1 MSESIS
7 HPLTYYAYPGLM
19 TGPGAHAALFDGLP
33 TEISA
38 LCQVV
43 QGLLLHVFWTERY
56 GVELSE
62 KRQQEVNIRSI
73 SHMLARIREMD
84 DRPLTAARP
93 LAKRLVGNCRDFSTM
108 LCTMLRHQG
117 VPARA
122 RCGFGAYF
130 LPNHYED
137 HWDGWG
143 LIASQDE
150 DLTPDDWAL
159 LDRIAELTRVDDPP
173 FAEVRAIYEDS
184 RLRMPAEYAIVP
196 QSFDL
201 HAT

>member
-1 MSESIS
+1 MSESIA
-7 HPLTYYAYPGLM
+7 HPLTYYAHPGLM
-19 TGPGAHAALFDGLP
+19 TDPGAHAALFEGLP
-33 TEISA
+33 TEIPA

-43 QGLLLHVFWTERY
+43 QGLL
-56 GVELSE
+56 
-62 KRQQEVNIRSI
+62 
-73 SHMLARIREMD
+73 
-84 DRPLTAARP
+84 

-108 LCTMLRHQG
+108 LCAMLRHQG

-184 RLRMPAEYAIVP
+184 RLRMPSEYAIVP